1 MLSLAEIARR
11 TGLPKP
17 TLHRLLAALDVLGLV
32 EKAVE
37 ASDRVDAEKLER
49 RLRKGEFTMD
59 DLLAE
64 FGRLRKMGSLADILA
79 MLPAGILP
87 KGLEVDPRELG
98 RKEAIIR
105 SMTPDERRR
114 PERIDGSR
122 RKRIARG
129 SGVAVRDVNRLL
141 DDYRAVKEMMKRL
154 GKSSRLA
161 SLLRG

>member
-1 MLSLAEIARR
+1 
-11 TGLPKP
+11 
-17 TLHRLLAALDVLGLV
+17 
-32 EKAVE
+32 
-37 ASDRVDAEKLER
+37 
-49 RLRKGEFTMD
+49 MD

-161 SLLRG
+161 TLLRG